1 MGSKLVLLFVVYLQ
15 VLLSIFTC
23 LLNYFWVKLHIME
36 LLTILLLESK
46 DLSASCL
53 KLLQVKEFSYIYCLC
68 NHASLF

>member
-1 MGSKLVLLFVVYLQ
+1 METCPSLCCLFT
-15 VLLSIFTC
+15 SFTC

-46 DLSASCL
+46 DLNASYL